1 MAFLSHIVRII
12 DIQKIIDCMFS
23 FLRLNIYTFSIFLEW
38 ITVSLDKK
46 KKKNLKKYSVLQDSK
61 VLTPRVY
68 RMDLALEELMA

>member
-1 MAFLSHIVRII
+1 
-12 DIQKIIDCMFS
+12 MFS
-23 FLRLNIYTFSIFLEW
+23 FLQLNIYTFSIFLEW

>member
-1 MAFLSHIVRII
+1 MDHCFIR
-12 DIQKIIDCMFS
+12 Q
-23 FLRLNIYTFSIFLEW
+23 
-38 ITVSLDKK
+38 K

>member
-1 MAFLSHIVRII
+1 
-12 DIQKIIDCMFS
+12 MFS
-23 FLRLNIYTFSIFLEW
+23 FLQLNIYTFSIFLEW
-38 ITVSLDKK
+38 ITVSLDKKK